1 MTLNLMRVLQSSAA
15 ATTANSSSAAKPS
28 SGELIWIIYWL
39 IALLGSI
46 LSSLFLLLHSLHF
59 LSLSVS
65 LFSFSVPP
73 PFLLSLPFSFFLA
86 VPPHFV
92 YISSPFPFY
101 VYSKTVCTRT
111 HVLRLVWKIYGEFI
125 VHLYAPLPTTRTR
138 TTRFRSRKQHFAVTF
153 FIVIR
158 RI

>member
-65 LFSFSVPP
+65 LFPFSVPP

-101 VYSKTVCTRT
+101 MYSKTAHGHTYSDLCGKYMVNS
-111 HVLRLVWKIYGEFI
+111 LSIFML
-125 VHLYAPLPTTRTR
+125 LYRQQEHELQDSEAENSILL
-138 TTRFRSRKQHFAVTF
+138 SHSL
-153 FIVIR
+153 
-158 RI
+158 